1 MDFNFKQTQKQKE
14 HINLIS
20 KHRYIMAYG
29 GGRSGKTINTL
40 VWMIIRANIFAG
52 ARQVV
57 VRSTLKTCR
66 ETIFDLSFR
75 EALGMVD
82 PKLHEKIEFNRTDL
96 TATFPN
102 GSVILFVGVDENR
115 LENILGQE
123 FCTIYINECSQIH
136 SYNIVA
142 QLMTRL
148 SQKVTNGKRLK
159 KEKQTAPMRMLF
171 DMNPPSKSHWS
182 YRAFIELVNP
192 TDRTPWS
199 KPEEWAAI
207 LMNPLDNAQ
216 NLPADYID
224 NLNKSLDAKT
234 RARMIDGQ
242 FSTEVE
248 NALFKPEWIS
258 KNRVHTVDITSL
270 RKIVVAVD
278 PAVTSG
284 ASSDETGVVVAGID
298 EDDHIYVLADRS
310 LKGTPDQWARAVA
323 QAYEDYGADEVI
335 AESNQG
341 GDMVKTT
348 LRQANS
354 FLPVRL
360 VHASRGKVI
369 RAEPVSQAYETN
381 RVSHVGHFQRLEE
394 QLESFS
400 ADYNRTKQGSPDRLD
415 ALVWAIWALAVK
427 ERKPN
432 TMKVGAIAGF

>member
-1 MDFNFKQTQKQKE
+1 MDFKQTQKQKE
-14 HINLIS
+14 HFNLIS
-20 KHRYIMAYG
+20 NHRYVMAYG

-40 VWMIIRANIFAG
+40 VWMIMRANFFAG

-75 EALGMVD
+75 EALRMVS
-82 PKLHEKIEFNRTDL
+82 PNLYEKIEFNKTDL
-96 TATFPN
+96 TATFHN

-182 YRAFIELVNP
+182 YKAFIELVNP
-192 TDRTPWS
+192 TDRTPWD
-199 KPEEWAAI
+199 KPDEWAAI

-248 NALFKPEWIS
+248 NALFKPEWIA
-258 KNRVHTVDITSL
+258 KNRVHTVDIASL

-284 ASSDETGVVVAGID
+284 ASSDETGIVVAGID
-298 EDDHIYVLADRS
+298 ENDHIYVLADRS

-323 QAYEDYGADEVI
+323 QAYDDYSADVVI
-335 AESNQG
+335 AEVNQG
-341 GDMVKTT
+341 GDLVKSN
-348 LRQANS
+348 LRLANG
-354 FLPVRL
+354 FMKIET
-360 VHASRGKVI
+360 VHASRGKII
-369 RAEPVSQAYETN
+369 RAEPVSALYETN

-415 ALVWAIWALAVK
+415 ALVYACTALAVK
-427 ERKPN
+427 NSKPN